1 MSIACKVIGI
11 RSSCSLSSSSKRET
25 VSVTRSPGLNLS
37 IARKSSM
44 SSSTCDR
51 GGQTEG
57 TERTPLEGRACAVRY

>member
-51 GGQTEG
+51 GGQT
-57 TERTPLEGRACAVRY
+57 TEETALEGRACAVRY